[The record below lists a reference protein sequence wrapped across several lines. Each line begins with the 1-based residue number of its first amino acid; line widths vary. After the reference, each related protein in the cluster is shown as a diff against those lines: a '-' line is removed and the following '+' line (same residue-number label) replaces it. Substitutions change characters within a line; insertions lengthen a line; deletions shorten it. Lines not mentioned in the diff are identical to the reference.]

1 MGLETNNKRCLL
13 SQRQGDAQNDPG
25 LSSTEQSGHCPPP
38 RGHLQHCSP
47 GRKSRDQIPC
57 LGSRFPDHSAGKE
70 SACDAGHT
78 LGRSPGEGKRQ
89 PPQYSY
95 PKSPTDRGAWRGM
108 TETQQGSGS
117 TRAHPRRS
125 RACPL
130 LGERDPSA
138 SLAASP
144 LHCPRAQVTP
154 EASSP
159 QPGAQMRTPGATRRV
174 LSLVPDGGPVPA
186 PFCAPGSPVPHVPR
200 LPPAQKDLRERK
212 AFSKDRSTV
221 GHRQRSQAN
230 RLSCN
235 LLGPPG
241 PPCLSTPSTGE

>member
-1 MGLETNNKRCLL
+1 
-13 SQRQGDAQNDPG
+13 
-25 LSSTEQSGHCPPP
+25 
-38 RGHLQHCSP
+38 
-47 GRKSRDQIPC
+47 
-57 LGSRFPDHSAGKE
+57 
-70 SACDAGHT
+70 
-78 LGRSPGEGKRQ
+78 
-89 PPQYSY
+89 
-95 PKSPTDRGAWRGM
+95 M

-159 QPGAQMRTPGATRRV
+159 QPGAQMRTPGANKEG
-174 LSLVPDGGPVPA
+174 LVPGPRWWSSACPLLRPRVP
-186 PFCAPGSPVPHVPR
+186 SPPR
-200 LPPAQKDLRERK
+200 PQAAPAQKDLRERK

>member
-1 MGLETNNKRCLL
+1 MPRMTLGYPPRSRVGTARPLVVI
-13 SQRQGDAQNDPG
+13 
-25 LSSTEQSGHCPPP
+25 SSTAA
-38 RGHLQHCSP
+38 P

-159 QPGAQMRTPGATRRV
+159 QPGAQMRTPGANKEG
-174 LSLVPDGGPVPA
+174 LVPGPRWWSSACPLLRPRVPSPPRPQAAPCSEGPQGAESFFQGLGAQWVTDGGARPTDSPAILWGLRDRPV
-186 PFCAPGSPVPHVPR
+186 
-200 LPPAQKDLRERK
+200 
-212 AFSKDRSTV
+212 
-221 GHRQRSQAN
+221 
-230 RLSCN
+230 
-235 LLGPPG
+235 
-241 PPCLSTPSTGE
+241 

>member
-1 MGLETNNKRCLL
+1 MPRMTLGYPPQSRVGTACPLVVI
-13 SQRQGDAQNDPG
+13 
-25 LSSTEQSGHCPPP
+25 SSTAA
-38 RGHLQHCSP
+38 P

-57 LGSRFPDHSAGKE
+57 LGSRFPNRSAGKE

-144 LHCPRAQVTP
+144 
-154 EASSP
+154 
-159 QPGAQMRTPGATRRV
+159 
-174 LSLVPDGGPVPA
+174 
-186 PFCAPGSPVPHVPR
+186 
-200 LPPAQKDLRERK
+200 
-212 AFSKDRSTV
+212 STV
-221 GHRQRSQAN
+221 PMLRSLRRSPHPNQ
-230 RLSCN
+230 
-235 LLGPPG
+235 GPK
-241 PPCLSTPSTGE
+241 

>member
-1 MGLETNNKRCLL
+1 
-13 SQRQGDAQNDPG
+13 
-25 LSSTEQSGHCPPP
+25 
-38 RGHLQHCSP
+38 
-47 GRKSRDQIPC
+47 
-57 LGSRFPDHSAGKE
+57 
-70 SACDAGHT
+70 
-78 LGRSPGEGKRQ
+78 
-89 PPQYSY
+89 
-95 PKSPTDRGAWRGM
+95 M

-154 EASSP
+154 EASSA
-159 QPGAQMRTPGATRRV
+159 QPGVQMRTPGPTRRV
-174 LSLVPDGGPVPA
+174 LSLVPDGGPAPAPFCAPGSPVPHVPRLPPA

>member
-1 MGLETNNKRCLL
+1 MTLGYPPRSRVGTARPLVVI
-13 SQRQGDAQNDPG
+13 
-25 LSSTEQSGHCPPP
+25 SSTAA
-38 RGHLQHCSP
+38 P

-57 LGSRFPDHSAGKE
+57 LGSRFPNRSAGKE

-130 LGERDPSA
+130 LGERDPGA

-144 LHCPRAQVTP
+144 LHCARAQVTP
-154 EASSP
+154 EASSA
-159 QPGAQMRTPGATRRV
+159 QPGVQMRTPGPTRRV
-174 LSLVPDGGPVPA
+174 LSLVPDGGPAPA